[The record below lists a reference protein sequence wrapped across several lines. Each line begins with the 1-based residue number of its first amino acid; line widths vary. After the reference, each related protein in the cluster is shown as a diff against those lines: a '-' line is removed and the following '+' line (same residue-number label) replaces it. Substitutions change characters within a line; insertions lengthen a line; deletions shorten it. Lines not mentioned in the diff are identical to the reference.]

1 MSANPVWLVSL
12 QEEIRTQTSIE
23 DRLQR
28 ETKKMSLYKPRREAS
43 EEANPANDTLV
54 SDFQLLKL

>member
-1 MSANPVWLVSL
+1 
-12 QEEIRTQTSIE
+12 
-23 DRLQR
+23 
-28 ETKKMSLYKPRREAS
+28 MSLYKLRREAS